1 MRLRTSPTRW
11 APPATIA
18 SSACLSSSLRSTSTP
33 ICLWYCRRN
42 TCRQYAERASAAFES
57 VSILTARSSRIW
69 IFSSSLRAAC
79 FSRCCRSNSEAIRG
93 GGRSVNRR
101 DEPTT
106 GLDNPQAA
114 VRKNVSE
121 PLWFGLRKTTDSDAV
136 RSAVQNNRP
145 VVQSSR
151 SRDASQCRDTPPY
164 RSASA
169 RFLSP
174 IDNCEAPG

>member
-1 MRLRTSPTRW
+1 MWLRTSPTRC
-11 APPATIA
+11 AAPATIA

-33 ICLWYCRRN
+33 MCLWYCLRN
-42 TCRQYAERASAAFES
+42 ICRQYAECASAAS
-57 VSILTARSSRIW
+57 ASASILTARSARIC

-79 FSRCCRSNSEAIRG
+79 FSRCCRRNSEAIRG
-93 GGRSVNRR
+93 GRRSVNRR
-101 DEPTT
+101 DERTT

-114 VRKNVSE
+114 VKKNVSE

-136 RSAVQNNRP
+136 RSTVQNNRP
-145 VVQSSR
+145 VVRSSPCW
-151 SRDASQCRDTPPY
+151 DASPCRDTPPY

>member
-1 MRLRTSPTRW
+1 MRLRTSPTRC
-11 APPATIA
+11 AAPATIA

-33 ICLWYCRRN
+33 ICLWYCLRN
-42 TCRQYAERASAAFES
+42 ICCQYAEFASAAFAS
-57 VSILTARSSRIW
+57 ASILTASSSRIC
-69 IFSSSLRAAC
+69 IFNSSLRAAC
-79 FSRCCRSNSEAIRG
+79 CSRCCRRNSEAIRG
-93 GGRSVNRR
+93 GGRSVNLR

-106 GLDNPQAA
+106 GLDNPQAD

-121 PLWFGLRKTTDSDAV
+121 PLWFGLRQTTDLDAV
-136 RSAVQNNRP
+136 RSTVQNNRP
-145 VVQSSR
+145 VVQSSPCW
-151 SRDASQCRDTPPY
+151 DASQCRDTPPY

>member
-11 APPATIA
+11 AAPATIA
-18 SSACLSSSLRSTSTP
+18 SSERLSSSLRSTSTP
-33 ICLWYCRRN
+33 TIRWYCLRN
-42 TCRQYAERASAAFES
+42 ICRQYTEFASAAFES
-57 VSILTARSSRIW
+57 ASILTARSCRIC

-79 FSRCCRSNSEAIRG
+79 CSRCCRSNSEAIRG
-93 GGRSVNRR
+93 GGRSVNLR
-101 DEPTT
+101 DQPTT
-106 GLDNPQAA
+106 GLDNPQAD

-121 PLWFGLRKTTDSDAV
+121 PLWFGLRKTTDLDAV
-136 RSAVQNNRP
+136 RSTVQNNRP
-145 VVQSSR
+145 VVRSSPCW
-151 SRDASQCRDTPPY
+151 DASQCRDTPPY